1 MTKIVFLCGARDF
14 HAMDWYRS
22 AKKKLGKEQVA
33 VMADIISAEGL
44 NSLLQPDDE
53 LIKLHIIDRWLFKTP
68 SHIGDIWRNVLKL
81 LILPLQARKLKKY
94 HKKHPDTVYHAH
106 GMYYMQM
113 SAKAGVPF
121 VGTPQGS
128 ELLVR
133 PYKSNYYKNFATK
146 ALRAAKAVTVDSINM
161 QKSAENFSGV
171 RPHVVQNGI
180 DVKAI
185 LDYLEHSEQPQRD
198 VWLSM
203 RGFTPLYR
211 EKEMLEAR
219 NKSDKYNN
227 RGITFVYP
235 FFDDFYMEEV
245 KLLFHENDEVLGR
258 LQRDD
263 LYKKLRRSEVIF
275 SIPVS
280 DSSPRSVYE
289 SIFLGCPV
297 IITQNAYVDML
308 PKEMQERIV
317 VADIEKVGWF
327 DKAVERAKEIAERP
341 FSASD
346 EAINMFDQEACF
358 EKVYSLLTSSK

>member
-22 AKKKLGKEQVA
+22 AKKKLGREQVA

-113 SAKAGVPF
+113 AAKAGVPF

-133 PYKSNYYKNFATK
+133 PYRSNYYKEFATK
-146 ALRAAKAVTVDSINM
+146 ALRAAKAVTVDSVNM
-161 QKSAENFSGV
+161 QKSAERFSGV
-171 RPHVVQNGI
+171 KPHVVQNGI
-180 DVKAI
+180 DVKTI
-185 LDYLEHSEQPQRD
+185 FDYLKHSEQPKRD

-211 EKEMLEAR
+211 EKELLEAR
-219 NKSDKYNN
+219 NKSEKYKN
-227 RGITFVYP
+227 RGINFVYP
-235 FFDDFYMEEV
+235 FFDDMYMEEV
-245 KLLFHENDEVLGR
+245 KPLFHANDEVLGR

-263 LYKKLRRSEVIF
+263 LYKMLRKSEVVF
-275 SIPVS
+275 SIPAS

-297 IITQNAYVDML
+297 IITQNKYVEML
-308 PKEMQERIV
+308 PQSMQERIV
-317 VADIEKVGWF
+317 IADIEDDGWL
-327 DKAVERAKEIAERP
+327 DKAVEQAAAIARRP
-341 FSASD
+341 YTPTE
-346 EAINMFDQEACF
+346 EAIDMFDQEACF
-358 EKVYSLLTSSK
+358 DKVHALLMS